1 MIDMQSLLLDPT
13 YSVWGVPALITTKAG
28 AVIRCAVLDHRDG
41 MNMVSARGRQTIL
54 VPGTSKEEGTVFIR
68 CSECPTKPSEGTIVI
83 GEEAIIYKIKTAQQ
97 KGPKGT
103 GEWQLGLEEI
113 R

>member
-13 YSVWGVPALITTKAG
+13 YSVWGVPAVITTKAG
-28 AVIRCAVLDHRDG
+28 AVIPCAVLDHRDG

-54 VPGTSKEEGTVFIR
+54 VPGTSKEEGTVFVR
-68 CSECPTKPSEGTIVI
+68 CSECPTRPNDGTIVL
-83 GEEAIIYKIKTAQQ
+83 GDEDATYKIRAAQQ

-103 GEWQLGLEEI
+103 GEWQLSLEVI